1 MVDPVADQ
9 RGGRAKGGT
18 IVSDSPKIRDLTPDE
33 LKKLLSLVDKPDS
46 DFDDNE
52 EVMGW
57 VNYDTRE
64 DVLTITYESDETGE
78 VWHADF
84 ELKLIYS
91 DVRARS

>member
-1 MVDPVADQ
+1 MSE
-9 RGGRAKGGT
+9 G
-18 IVSDSPKIRDLTPDE
+18 KILRRLTPDE
-33 LKKLLSLVDKPDS
+33 LAKLLSFVDKPDS

-64 DVLTITYESDETGE
+64 EVLTITYESEETGE

-84 ELKLIYS
+84 ELKPIYNE
-91 DVRARS
+91 VRERS